1 MDQPTTA
8 GSARVLW
15 LKNQNTYRFPLICLF
30 LGGIIISM
38 VEKSKC
44 LSVIAT
50 AADSDHQRTRVRWVI
65 LALLF
70 MASFVAYV
78 LRTNM
83 SIAGESIMTDLGL
96 SRIQFGVVLSAFAW
110 GYAIFQF
117 PGGIFGDLVGCR
129 RALTV
134 IAVLWGGLTLVT
146 GLVPGMTLASTAFI
160 LTTLVVLRFLVGVVQ
175 APLFPVTCGGTIG
188 NWFPVSGWA
197 FPNGLTST
205 GLTLGA
211 AATAPLIAWLMET
224 LGWRWSFIVTAP
236 LAFLI
241 AGFWW
246 WYARDNPAD
255 HPRVSKKELDLINA
269 NRPWPKPA
277 IKDKT
282 AWKRVLKNR
291 DILLLTASYFCMNY
305 VFYIF
310 FNWFFIYL
318 VDVREFAIMEGGY
331 FAAAPWI
338 VGAIAASI
346 GGLWCDRLCK
356 RIGFRWGCR
365 IPGIV
370 GLSLVAGLLFLGAKA
385 ENPYLAVV
393 FLSLSFGCTQLT
405 EGAYWAAA
413 ISVSGKHASAAAG
426 VMNTGGNVVGG
437 IGALL
442 VPITAEA
449 FGWVPALATGSVFA
463 MIGVVLWLFVRAEKP
478 MVLVSGDGSIDSARG
493 PVENRSDE

>member
-1 MDQPTTA
+1 M
-8 GSARVLW
+8 
-15 LKNQNTYRFPLICLF
+15 NT
-30 LGGIIISM
+30 
-38 VEKSKC
+38 
-44 LSVIAT
+44 AT
-50 AADSDHQRTRVRWVI
+50 ASHSDQQRSHVRWMI

-70 MASFVAYV
+70 VVSFVAYV

-83 SIAGESIMTDLGL
+83 SIAGEKMMADLGL
-96 SRIQFGVVLSAFAW
+96 SKIQLGLVLAAFAW

-117 PGGIFGDLVGCR
+117 PGGIFGDKVGSR
-129 RALTV
+129 RALTI
-134 IAVLWGGLTLVT
+134 IAVLWGILTLIM
-146 GLVPGMTLASTAFI
+146 GFIPGVTLASTAI
-160 LTTLVVLRFLVGVVQ
+160 IMTTLIGLRFLMGVVQ
-175 APLFPVTCGGTIG
+175 APLFPVAGGGTIR
-188 NWFPVSGWA
+188 NWFPVSAWA

-224 LGWRWSFIVTAP
+224 LGWRKSFILTAP

-241 AGFWW
+241 GGVWW

-255 HPRVSKKELDLINA
+255 HPRVSKKELELINA
-269 NRPWPKPA
+269 NRGSQQRRADDNP
-277 IKDKT
+277 

-291 DILLLTASYFCMNY
+291 NILLLTASYFCMNY

-318 VDVREFAIMEGGY
+318 VDVRKFEILKGGY
-331 FAAAPWI
+331 YAAAPWMT
-338 VGAIAASI
+338 GAVAASV

-356 RIGFRWGCR
+356 RIGSRWGCR
-365 IPGIV
+365 IPGMV
-370 GLSLVAGLLFLGAKA
+370 GLSLVAGLLLLGATAK
-385 ENPYLAVV
+385 NPYLAVV

-413 ISVSGKHASAAAG
+413 IFVSGKHAAAATG
-426 VMNTGGNVVGG
+426 VLNTGGNVVGG

-442 VPITAEA
+442 VPVTAEV

-463 MIGVVLWLFVRAEKP
+463 MIGVGLWLLVRADKP
-478 MVLVSGDGSIDSARG
+478 INFHSS
-493 PVENRSDE
+493 

>member
-1 MDQPTTA
+1 
-8 GSARVLW
+8 
-15 LKNQNTYRFPLICLF
+15 
-30 LGGIIISM
+30 M
-38 VEKSKC
+38 V
-44 LSVIAT
+44 
-50 AADSDHQRTRVRWVI
+50 
-65 LALLF
+65 
-70 MASFVAYV
+70 SFVAYV

-83 SIAGESIMTDLGL
+83 SIAGENIMADLGL
-96 SRIQFGVVLSAFAW
+96 SKIQLGMVFSAFAW

-117 PGGIFGDLVGCR
+117 PGGIFGDIVGSR
-129 RALTV
+129 RALSL
-134 IAVLWGGLTLVT
+134 IAVMWGILTLAT
-146 GLVPGMTLASTAFI
+146 GLVPGTTLASTTLI
-160 LTTLVVLRFLVGVVQ
+160 LTTLIVLRFLIGVAQ
-175 APLFPVTCGGTIG
+175 APLFPVLGGGTIG
-188 NWFPVSGWA
+188 TWFPVSGWA

-211 AATAPLIAWLMET
+211 AATAPLVVWLMES
-224 LGWRWSFIVTAP
+224 LGWRESFVLTAP
-236 LAFLI
+236 MAFLI
-241 AGFWW
+241 AGVWW
-246 WYARDNPAD
+246 WYARDDPAD
-255 HPRVSKKELDLINA
+255 HPRISKQELDLITA
-269 NRPWPKPA
+269 DRPSPEQA
-277 IKDKT
+277 VDDKT

-318 VDVREFAIMEGGY
+318 VDDRQFEILEGGY

-338 VGAIAASI
+338 VGALGASV

-356 RIGFRWGCR
+356 RIGPRWGCR

-370 GLSLVAGLLFLGAKA
+370 GLSLVAGLLFLGATA
-385 ENPYLAVV
+385 RNPYLAVV
-393 FLSLSFGCTQLT
+393 LLSLSFGCTQLT

-413 ISVSGKHASAAAG
+413 ISVSGRHASAAAG

-463 MIGVVLWLFVRAEKP
+463 IVGVGLWLFVRADTP
-478 MVLVSGDGSIDSARG
+478 MA
-493 PVENRSDE
+493 

>member
-1 MDQPTTA
+1 MKPSKASQPD
-8 GSARVLW
+8 
-15 LKNQNTYRFPLICLF
+15 YR
-30 LGGIIISM
+30 
-38 VEKSKC
+38 
-44 LSVIAT
+44 
-50 AADSDHQRTRVRWVI
+50 RTHVRWSI

-70 MASFVAYV
+70 IASFVAYI

-83 SIAGESIMTDLGL
+83 SIAGESMMADLGL
-96 SRIQFGVVLSAFAW
+96 SKIQLGMVLSAFAW

-117 PGGIFGDLVGCR
+117 PGGIFGNIVGCR
-129 RALTV
+129 RALTI
-134 IAVLWGGLTLVT
+134 IAVLWGILTLAT
-146 GLVPGMTLASTAFI
+146 GLVPGTTLASTAFI
-160 LTTLVVLRFLVGVVQ
+160 LTTLIGLRFLMGVVQ
-175 APLFPVTCGGTIG
+175 APLFPVACGGAIG

-205 GLTLGA
+205 GLALGA

-224 LGWRWSFIVTAP
+224 LGWRESFVLTAP

-241 AGFWW
+241 AGVWW

-255 HPRVSKKELDLINA
+255 HPRVSKKELALINTNRLSPEQIIA
-269 NRPWPKPA
+269 NRS
-277 IKDKT
+277 

-291 DILLLTASYFCMNY
+291 DILLLAASYFCMNY

-318 VDVREFAIMEGGY
+318 VDVREFEILEGGY
-331 FAAAPWI
+331 FAAAPWM
-338 VGAIAASI
+338 VGAVTASV

-356 RIGFRWGCR
+356 RIGPRWGCR
-365 IPGIV
+365 IPGVV
-370 GLSLVAGLLFLGAKA
+370 GLSLAAGLLFLGATAK
-385 ENPYLAVV
+385 NPYLAVV

-413 ISVSGKHASAAAG
+413 IFVSGKHASTGTG

-463 MIGVVLWLFVRAEKP
+463 MIGVGLWLFVRADKP
-478 MVLVSGDGSIDSARG
+478 ITFHST
-493 PVENRSDE
+493 

>member
-1 MDQPTTA
+1 M
-8 GSARVLW
+8 
-15 LKNQNTYRFPLICLF
+15 NT
-30 LGGIIISM
+30 
-38 VEKSKC
+38 
-44 LSVIAT
+44 AT
-50 AADSDHQRTRVRWVI
+50 ATHIDHQRTHVRWVI
-65 LALLF
+65 LGLLF
-70 MASFVAYV
+70 VASFVAYV

-83 SIAGESIMTDLGL
+83 SIAGESMMADLGM
-96 SRIQFGVVLSAFAW
+96 SKIQLGMVLSAFAW

-117 PGGIFGDLVGCR
+117 PGGIFGDKVGSR
-129 RALTV
+129 RALTI
-134 IAVLWGGLTLVT
+134 IAVLWGILTLAT
-146 GLVPGMTLASTAFI
+146 GLVPGKTLAATTVI
-160 LTTLVVLRFLVGVVQ
+160 LTALIGLRFLMGVVQ
-175 APLFPVTCGGTIG
+175 APLFPVACGRTIG

-224 LGWRWSFIVTAP
+224 LGWRESFVLTAP

-241 AGFWW
+241 AGVWW

-255 HPRVSKKELDLINA
+255 HPRVSKKELSLINA
-269 NRPWPKPA
+269 DRPSPEQEVD
-277 IKDKT
+277 DKV
-282 AWKRVLKNR
+282 AWKHVLKNR
-291 DILLLTASYFCMNY
+291 DILLLTSSYFCMNY

-318 VDVREFAIMEGGY
+318 VDVREFEILEGGY
-331 FAAAPWI
+331 FAAAPWM
-338 VGAIAASI
+338 VGAVAASV
-346 GGLWCDRLCK
+346 GGFWCDRLCK
-356 RIGFRWGCR
+356 RFGPRWGCR
-365 IPGIV
+365 IPGVI
-370 GLSLVAGLLFLGAKA
+370 GLSCVAGLLFLGATAK
-385 ENPYLAVV
+385 NPYLAVV

-413 ISVSGKHASAAAG
+413 IFVSGKHASAATG

-463 MIGVVLWLFVRAEKP
+463 LIGVGLWLFVRSDKP
-478 MVLVSGDGSIDSARG
+478 MAFSSSKA
-493 PVENRSDE
+493 

>member
-1 MDQPTTA
+1 M
-8 GSARVLW
+8 
-15 LKNQNTYRFPLICLF
+15 NT
-30 LGGIIISM
+30 
-38 VEKSKC
+38 
-44 LSVIAT
+44 AT
-50 AADSDHQRTRVRWVI
+50 ATHSDHKLTYVRWVI

-70 MASFVAYV
+70 VASFVAYV

-83 SIAGESIMTDLGL
+83 SIAGEKMTADLGL
-96 SRIQFGVVLSAFAW
+96 SKIQLGMVLSAFAW

-117 PGGIFGDLVGCR
+117 PGGIFGDKVGSR
-129 RALTV
+129 RALTI
-134 IAVLWGGLTLVT
+134 IAVLWGILTLVT
-146 GLVPGMTLASTAFI
+146 GLVPGTTLASTTII
-160 LTTLVVLRFLVGVVQ
+160 LTTLIGLRFLMGVVQ
-175 APLFPVTCGGTIG
+175 APLFPVACGRTIG

-224 LGWRWSFIVTAP
+224 LGWRESFILTAP

-241 AGFWW
+241 AGVWW

-255 HPRVSKKELDLINA
+255 HPRVSEKELDFINT
-269 NRPWPKPA
+269 NRILPEQA
-277 IKDKT
+277 TADKS

-291 DILLLTASYFCMNY
+291 DILLLAASYFCMNY

-318 VDVREFAIMEGGY
+318 VDVREFEILEGGY
-331 FAAAPWI
+331 FAAAPWM
-338 VGAIAASI
+338 VGAVAASV

-356 RIGFRWGCR
+356 RIGSRWGCR
-365 IPGIV
+365 IPGMV
-370 GLSLVAGLLFLGAKA
+370 GLSLVAGLLLLGTIAR
-385 ENPYLAVV
+385 NPYLAVV

-413 ISVSGKHASAAAG
+413 IFVSGKHASAATG

-442 VPITAEA
+442 VPITAEV

-463 MIGVVLWLFVRAEKP
+463 LAGVGLWMFVRADKP
-478 MVLVSGDGSIDSARG
+478 MALS
-493 PVENRSDE
+493 SDKA

>member
-1 MDQPTTA
+1 MNPTTA
-8 GSARVLW
+8 VH
-15 LKNQNTYRFPLICLF
+15 
-30 LGGIIISM
+30 
-38 VEKSKC
+38 
-44 LSVIAT
+44 
-50 AADSDHQRTRVRWVI
+50 SDDRPTHVRWVI

-70 MASFVAYV
+70 MASFVAYM

-83 SIAGESIMTDLGL
+83 SIAGESMMADLAL
-96 SRIQFGVVLSAFAW
+96 SKIQLGMVLSAFAW

-117 PGGIFGDLVGCR
+117 PGGIFGEVVGFR
-129 RALTV
+129 RALTI
-134 IAVLWGGLTLVT
+134 IAVLWGILTLAT
-146 GLVPGMTLASTAFI
+146 GLVPGTTIASMTII
-160 LTTLVVLRFLVGVVQ
+160 LTTLIGLRFLMGVVQ
-175 APLFPVTCGGTIG
+175 APLFPVACGGTIG
-188 NWFPVSGWA
+188 SWFPVSGWA

-211 AATAPLIAWLMET
+211 AAAAPLIAWLMKT
-224 LGWRWSFIVTAP
+224 LGWRQSFILTAP

-241 AGFWW
+241 AGVWW
-246 WYARDNPAD
+246 WYARDNPGD
-255 HPRVSKKELDLINA
+255 HPRISKKELDLINA
-269 NRPWPKPA
+269 DRPLPEQMLE
-277 IKDKT
+277 DKA

-318 VDVREFAIMEGGY
+318 VDVREFEILEGGY
-331 FAAAPWI
+331 FAAAPWM
-338 VGAIAASI
+338 VGAIAASV
-346 GGLWCDRLCK
+346 GGLLCDRLCK
-356 RIGFRWGCR
+356 RIGPRWGCR

-370 GLSLVAGLLFLGAKA
+370 GLSFVAGLLFLGATA
-385 ENPYLAVV
+385 RNPYLAVV

-413 ISVSGKHASAAAG
+413 IFVSGKHASAATG
-426 VMNTGGNVVGG
+426 VLNTGGNVVGG

-463 MIGVVLWLFVRAEKP
+463 LIGVVLWLFVRADKP
-478 MVLVSGDGSIDSARG
+478 MAFRSGND
-493 PVENRSDE
+493 

>member
-1 MDQPTTA
+1 M
-8 GSARVLW
+8 
-15 LKNQNTYRFPLICLF
+15 
-30 LGGIIISM
+30 
-38 VEKSKC
+38 
-44 LSVIAT
+44 
-50 AADSDHQRTRVRWVI
+50 RWSI

-83 SIAGESIMTDLGL
+83 SIAGENMMADLGL
-96 SRIQFGVVLSAFAW
+96 SKIQLGMVLSAFAW

-117 PGGIFGDLVGCR
+117 PGGIFGDKVGSR
-129 RALTV
+129 RALTI
-134 IAVLWGGLTLVT
+134 IAALWGILTLAA
-146 GLVPGMTLASTAFI
+146 GLVPGTTLASTTVI
-160 LTTLVVLRFLVGVVQ
+160 LTTLIGLRFLMGVVQ
-175 APLFPVTCGGTIG
+175 APLFPVACGRTIG

-224 LGWRWSFIVTAP
+224 LGWRQSFILTTP

-241 AGFWW
+241 AGVWW

-269 NRPWPKPA
+269 NRPSPEHA
-277 IKDKT
+277 IEDKA
-282 AWKRVLKNR
+282 AWKHVLKNR

-318 VDVREFAIMEGGY
+318 VDVRKFEIMEGGY
-331 FAAAPWI
+331 FAAAPWM
-338 VGAIAASI
+338 VGAIAASV
-346 GGLWCDRLCK
+346 GGFLCDRLCK
-356 RIGFRWGCR
+356 RIGPRWGCR

-370 GLSLVAGLLFLGAKA
+370 GLSLAAGLLFLGATAK
-385 ENPYLAVV
+385 NPYLAVV

-413 ISVSGKHASAAAG
+413 ISVSGKHASAATG

-449 FGWVPALATGSVFA
+449 FGWVAALATGSVFA
-463 MIGVVLWLFVRAEKP
+463 LIGVGLWLFVRADKP
-478 MVLVSGDGSIDSARG
+478 MTFYSS
-493 PVENRSDE
+493 NN

>member
-1 MDQPTTA
+1 M
-8 GSARVLW
+8 
-15 LKNQNTYRFPLICLF
+15 NT
-30 LGGIIISM
+30 
-38 VEKSKC
+38 
-44 LSVIAT
+44 AT
-50 AADSDHQRTRVRWVI
+50 AAHSDHQRTHVRWVI

-70 MASFVAYV
+70 MASFVAYM

-83 SIAGESIMTDLGL
+83 SIAGESMMADLGL
-96 SRIQFGVVLSAFAW
+96 SKIQLGMVLSAFAW

-117 PGGIFGDLVGCR
+117 PGGIFGDNVGSR
-129 RALTV
+129 RALTF
-134 IAVLWGGLTLVT
+134 IAVLWGILTLAT
-146 GLVPGMTLASTAFI
+146 GLIPGTTLASTTII
-160 LTTLVVLRFLVGVVQ
+160 LTTLIGLRFLMGVVQ
-175 APLFPVTCGGTIG
+175 APLFPVACGGTIG

-224 LGWRWSFIVTAP
+224 LGWRESFILTAP

-241 AGFWW
+241 AGVWW
-246 WYARDNPAD
+246 RYARDNPAD
-255 HPRVSKKELDLINA
+255 HPRVSKLELKLINE
-269 NRPWPKPA
+269 NRPSPEKT
-277 IKDKT
+277 IEDKA

-318 VDVREFAIMEGGY
+318 VDVREFQILEGGY
-331 FAAAPWI
+331 FAAAPWM
-338 VGAIAASI
+338 VGAIAASV
-346 GGLWCDRLCK
+346 GGLLCDRLCK
-356 RIGFRWGCR
+356 RIGPRWGCR

-370 GLSLVAGLLFLGAKA
+370 GLSLVAGLLFLGATAK
-385 ENPYLAVV
+385 NPYLAVV

-413 ISVSGKHASAAAG
+413 IFVSGKHASAATG
-426 VMNTGGNVVGG
+426 VMNTGGNAVGG

-463 MIGVVLWLFVRAEKP
+463 MIGVGLWFFVRADKP
-478 MVLVSGDGSIDSARG
+478 ITFCS
-493 PVENRSDE
+493 E

>member
-1 MDQPTTA
+1 MN
-8 GSARVLW
+8 S
-15 LKNQNTYRFPLICLF
+15 
-30 LGGIIISM
+30 
-38 VEKSKC
+38 
-44 LSVIAT
+44 AT
-50 AADSDHQRTRVRWVI
+50 AAHSDHQRTQVRWVI

-83 SIAGESIMTDLGL
+83 SIAGENIMTDLGL
-96 SRIQFGVVLSAFAW
+96 SKIQLGMVLSAFAW

-117 PGGIFGDLVGCR
+117 PGGIFGDKVGSR
-129 RALTV
+129 RALTI
-134 IAVLWGGLTLVT
+134 IAVLWGILTLVT
-146 GLVPGMTLASTAFI
+146 GLVPGTTIASTIFI
-160 LTTLVVLRFLVGVVQ
+160 LATLIGLRFLMGVVQ
-175 APLFPVTCGGTIG
+175 APLFPVACGRTIG

-224 LGWRWSFIVTAP
+224 FGWRESFILTAP

-241 AGFWW
+241 AGVWW

-255 HPRVSKKELDLINA
+255 HPRVSKKELELINA
-269 NRPWPKPA
+269 NRISREQA
-277 IKDKT
+277 IADKSG
-282 AWKRVLKNR
+282 WKRVLKNR
-291 DILLLTASYFCMNY
+291 DILLLAASYFCMNY

-318 VDVREFAIMEGGY
+318 VDVRGFEILEGGY
-331 FAAAPWI
+331 FAAVPWM
-338 VGAIAASI
+338 VGAVAASV

-356 RIGFRWGCR
+356 RIGSRWGCR
-365 IPGIV
+365 IPGMV
-370 GLSLVAGLLFLGAKA
+370 GLSLVAGLLLLGAIAK
-385 ENPYLAVV
+385 NPYQAVM

-413 ISVSGKHASAAAG
+413 IFVSGKHASAATG

-442 VPITAEA
+442 VPITAEVL
-449 FGWVPALATGSVFA
+449 GWVPALATGSVFA
-463 MIGVVLWLFVRAEKP
+463 MIGVGLWLFVRADKP
-478 MVLVSGDGSIDSARG
+478 MALSSGKA
-493 PVENRSDE
+493 

>member
-1 MDQPTTA
+1 MPDA
-8 GSARVLW
+8 GGPPPDPERS
-15 LKNQNTYRFPLICLF
+15 N
-30 LGGIIISM
+30 
-38 VEKSKC
+38 
-44 LSVIAT
+44 
-50 AADSDHQRTRVRWVI
+50 VRWVI

-70 MASFVAYV
+70 VASFVAYV

-83 SIAGESIMTDLGL
+83 SIAGENIMDDLGL
-96 SRIQFGVVLSAFAW
+96 SKIQLGMVFSAFAW

-117 PGGIFGDLVGCR
+117 PGGVFGDRVGSR
-129 RALTV
+129 RALSF
-134 IAVLWGGLTLVT
+134 IAVLWGILTLAT
-146 GLVPGMTLASTAFI
+146 GLVPGTALASTTLI
-160 LTTLVVLRFLVGVVQ
+160 LATLIGLRFLVGVAQ
-175 APLFPVTCGGTIG
+175 APLFPVVCGGTIG
-188 NWFPVSGWA
+188 RWFPVSGWA

-211 AATAPLIAWLMET
+211 AATAPLVVWLMET
-224 LGWRWSFIVTAP
+224 VGWRESFFLTAP
-236 LAFLI
+236 FAFLV
-241 AGFWW
+241 AGVWW
-246 WYARDNPAD
+246 WYARDDPAD
-255 HPRVSKKELDLINA
+255 HPRVGKKELDLINS
-269 NRPWPKPA
+269 NRPSPEQA
-277 IKDKT
+277 IENKT

-318 VDVREFAIMEGGY
+318 VDVREFEILEGGFY
-331 FAAAPWI
+331 AAAPWM
-338 VGAIAASI
+338 VGAVGASV

-356 RIGFRWGCR
+356 RIGPRWGYR

-370 GLSLVAGLLFLGAKA
+370 GLSLVAGLLFLGATA

-393 FLSLSFGCTQLT
+393 LLSLSFGCTQLT

-413 ISVSGKHASAAAG
+413 ISVSGKHASAATG

-449 FGWVPALATGSVFA
+449 LGWVPALATGSVFA
-463 MIGVVLWLFVRAEKP
+463 VIGAVLWLFVRADRP
-478 MVLVSGDGSIDSARG
+478 MD
-493 PVENRSDE
+493 

>member
-1 MDQPTTA
+1 MKPAKASQP
-8 GSARVLW
+8 
-15 LKNQNTYRFPLICLF
+15 
-30 LGGIIISM
+30 
-38 VEKSKC
+38 
-44 LSVIAT
+44 
-50 AADSDHQRTRVRWVI
+50 DHRRTHVRWNI

-70 MASFVAYV
+70 MASFVAYM

-83 SIAGESIMTDLGL
+83 SIAGERMMTDLGL
-96 SRIQFGVVLSAFAW
+96 STIQLGMVLSAFAW

-117 PGGIFGDLVGCR
+117 PGGIFGDKVGSR
-129 RALTV
+129 RALAI
-134 IAVLWGGLTLVT
+134 IAVLWGILTLAT
-146 GLVPGMTLASTAFI
+146 GLVPGTPLASMTVI
-160 LTTLVVLRFLVGVVQ
+160 LATLIGLRFLMGVVQ
-175 APLFPVTCGGTIG
+175 APLFPVTCGGMIG

-224 LGWRWSFIVTAP
+224 LGWRQSFILTAP

-241 AGFWW
+241 AGVWW

-255 HPRVSKKELDLINA
+255 HPRVSKKELDLIIA
-269 NRPWPKPA
+269 NRPSPEHA
-277 IKDKT
+277 IEDKA

-318 VDVREFAIMEGGY
+318 IDVREFEIMEGGY
-331 FAAAPWI
+331 FAAAPWM
-338 VGAIAASI
+338 VGAIAASV
-346 GGLWCDRLCK
+346 GGIWCDRLCK
-356 RIGFRWGCR
+356 RIGPRWGYR

-370 GLSLVAGLLFLGAKA
+370 GLSLVAGLLFLGATAK
-385 ENPYLAVV
+385 NPYLAVV

-413 ISVSGKHASAAAG
+413 ISVSGKHASAATG
-426 VMNTGGNVVGG
+426 VMNTGGNVAGG

-449 FGWVPALATGSVFA
+449 FGWVAALATGSVFA
-463 MIGVVLWLFVRAEKP
+463 LIGVGLWLFVRADKP
-478 MVLVSGDGSIDSARG
+478 MTFYSGKA
-493 PVENRSDE
+493 

>member
-1 MDQPTTA
+1 M
-8 GSARVLW
+8 
-15 LKNQNTYRFPLICLF
+15 NT
-30 LGGIIISM
+30 
-38 VEKSKC
+38 
-44 LSVIAT
+44 AT
-50 AADSDHQRTRVRWVI
+50 AAHSDHQRTHVRWVI

-83 SIAGESIMTDLGL
+83 SVAGEKMMADLGL
-96 SRIQFGVVLSAFAW
+96 SKIQLGMVLSAFAW

-117 PGGIFGDLVGCR
+117 PGGIFGDKVGSR

-134 IAVLWGGLTLVT
+134 IAVLWGILTLAT
-146 GLVPGMTLASTAFI
+146 GLVPGTTLASTTFI
-160 LTTLVVLRFLVGVVQ
+160 LTTLIVLRFLMGVVQ

-188 NWFPVSGWA
+188 DWFPISGWA

-224 LGWRWSFIVTAP
+224 LGWRESFIVTAP

-241 AGFWW
+241 AGVWW

-255 HPRVSKKELDLINA
+255 HPRVSKRELELINA
-269 NRPWPKPA
+269 NRPSPERA
-277 IKDKT
+277 IEGEA

-318 VDVREFAIMEGGY
+318 VDVRKFKILEGGY
-331 FAAAPWI
+331 FAAAPWM
-338 VGAIAASI
+338 VGAVAASV

-356 RIGFRWGCR
+356 RIGSRWGCR
-365 IPGIV
+365 IPGIA
-370 GLSLVAGLLFLGAKA
+370 GLSLVAGLLFLGATAK
-385 ENPYLAVV
+385 NPYLAVV

-413 ISVSGKHASAAAG
+413 IFVSGKHASAATG

-463 MIGVVLWLFVRAEKP
+463 LTGVGLWLFVRADKP
-478 MVLVSGDGSIDSARG
+478 MALSSGKA
-493 PVENRSDE
+493 

>member
-1 MDQPTTA
+1 
-8 GSARVLW
+8 
-15 LKNQNTYRFPLICLF
+15 
-30 LGGIIISM
+30 
-38 VEKSKC
+38 
-44 LSVIAT
+44 
-50 AADSDHQRTRVRWVI
+50 
-65 LALLF
+65 

-83 SIAGESIMTDLGL
+83 SIAGENMMVDLGL
-96 SRIQFGVVLSAFAW
+96 SKIQLGMVLSAFAW

-117 PGGIFGDLVGCR
+117 PGGIFGDKVGSR
-129 RALTV
+129 RALTI
-134 IAVLWGGLTLVT
+134 IAVLWGILTLAT
-146 GLVPGMTLASTAFI
+146 GLVPGTTLASTIFI
-160 LTTLVVLRFLVGVVQ
+160 LATLIVLRFLMGVVQ
-175 APLFPVTCGGTIG
+175 APLFPVACGGTIG
-188 NWFPVSGWA
+188 SWFPVSGWA

-211 AATAPLIAWLMET
+211 AATAPLIAWLMES
-224 LGWRWSFIVTAP
+224 LGWRESFVLTAP

-241 AGFWW
+241 AGVWW
-246 WYARDNPAD
+246 WYARDKPTD
-255 HPRVSKKELDLINA
+255 HPRVSKKELALINA
-269 NRPWPKPA
+269 NRISAKQP
-277 IKDKT
+277 ISDKS

-318 VDVREFAIMEGGY
+318 VDVREFEILEGGY
-331 FAAAPWI
+331 FAAAPWM
-338 VGAIAASI
+338 VGAVAASV

-356 RIGFRWGCR
+356 RIGPLWGCR

-370 GLSLVAGLLFLGAKA
+370 GLSLAAGLLLLGATAK
-385 ENPYLAVV
+385 NPYLAVV

-405 EGAYWAAA
+405 EGAYWTAA
-413 ISVSGKHASAAAG
+413 IFVSGKHASAATG

-463 MIGVVLWLFVRAEKP
+463 IIGVGLWFFVRADKP
-478 MVLVSGDGSIDSARG
+478 ITFHST
-493 PVENRSDE
+493 

>member
-1 MDQPTTA
+1 MNTA
-8 GSARVLW
+8 
-15 LKNQNTYRFPLICLF
+15 
-30 LGGIIISM
+30 
-38 VEKSKC
+38 
-44 LSVIAT
+44 AT
-50 AADSDHQRTRVRWVI
+50 AHSDHQRTQVRWVI

-70 MASFVAYV
+70 ITSFVAYV

-83 SIAGESIMTDLGL
+83 SIAGESMMAELGL
-96 SRIQFGVVLSAFAW
+96 SKIQLGMVLSAFAW

-117 PGGIFGDLVGCR
+117 PGGIFGDKVGSR
-129 RALTV
+129 RALTM
-134 IAVLWGGLTLVT
+134 IAVLWGVLTLAT
-146 GLVPGMTLASTAFI
+146 GLIPGTTLASTTFI
-160 LTTLVVLRFLVGVVQ
+160 LTTLIGLRFLMGVVQ
-175 APLFPVTCGGTIG
+175 APLFPVGCGGTIG

-224 LGWRWSFIVTAP
+224 LGWRESFILTAP
-236 LAFLI
+236 LAFMM
-241 AGFWW
+241 AGVWW
-246 WYARDNPAD
+246 WYVRDNPAD
-255 HPRVSKKELDLINA
+255 HSRVNKKELDLINA
-269 NRPWPKPA
+269 GRPSPKQA
-277 IKDKT
+277 SEDKT

-318 VDVREFAIMEGGY
+318 VDVRGFEILEGGY
-331 FAAAPWI
+331 FAAAPWM
-338 VGAIAASI
+338 VGAVAASI

-356 RIGFRWGCR
+356 RIGPRWGCR

-370 GLSLVAGLLFLGAKA
+370 GLSLVAGLLFLGATAK
-385 ENPYLAVV
+385 NPYLAVV

-405 EGAYWAAA
+405 EGAYWATA
-413 ISVSGKHASAAAG
+413 IFVSGKHASAATG
-426 VMNTGGNVVGG
+426 VMNTGGNAVGG

-442 VPITAEA
+442 VPVTAEA

-463 MIGVVLWLFVRAEKP
+463 MIGVGLWLFVRADKP
-478 MVLVSGDGSIDSARG
+478 MTSHSI
-493 PVENRSDE
+493 